1 MLQFHDID
9 KVAFSIG
16 PISVHWYG
24 ITYLVGFAVGW
35 ALGHHRAKQPNSGW
49 TTDQVADLLFYIAVG
64 VIVGGRLGYM
74 LFYNTS
80 LPEGQS
86 AQFWEVWKGG
96 MSFHGALIGIILAC
110 GLFAR
115 KSGKRYFE
123 VSDFLAPLTPLGL
136 ASGRIGNFIN
146 GELWGKVSDAP
157 WAMVF
162 PSGGPLPRHPSM
174 LYEALLEGF
183 VLFAILW
190 LYSRKPRPMMATSGL
205 FMVFYGIFRFV
216 IEFVRVPDE
225 QLGYVLFD
233 WLTMG
238 QILTLPMVV
247 GGLVMIYLG
256 YRFYKPVPV
265 AQS

>member
-9 KVAFSIG
+9 KVAFSLG
-16 PISVHWYG
+16 PLKVHWYG

-35 ALGHHRAKQPNSGW
+35 WLGNRRANKPNSGW
-49 TTDQVADLLFYIAVG
+49 TTDEVADLLFYIAVG
-64 VIVGGRLGYM
+64 VILGGRLGYM
-74 LFYNTS
+74 LFYYPS
-80 LPEGQS
+80 LPDSGEP
-86 AQFWEVWKGG
+86 WYVDLLLGG

-115 KSGKRYFE
+115 KTGRRYFQ

-146 GELWGKVSDAP
+146 GELWGKVSDLP

-162 PSGGPLPRHPSM
+162 PTGGPLPRHPSM
-174 LYEALLEGF
+174 LYESFLEGF

-190 LYSRKPRPMMATSGL
+190 WYSSKPRPMMATSGM
-205 FMVFYGIFRFV
+205 FMVFYGLFRFV

-225 QLGYVLFD
+225 QLGYLAFN

-238 QILTLPMVV
+238 QVLTLPMII
-247 GGLVMIYLG
+247 GGLMMIYFG
-256 YRFYKPVPV
+256 YRFYKPSAATV
-265 AQS
+265 